1 MPDGGHPGC
10 CVLQQ
15 VLQTFC
21 SHMPPADCSARHPS
35 WERRCCGGLGSCL
48 PGRWLGHSSLL
59 AGLRAACWQVRGDP
73 DPHHPPWRGP
83 CPLLQRVVRCCPSL
97 RRVLPPDSGA
107 LCGQEGSGTV
117 LPPVTLCRPRGT
129 QHRKSS
135 CSAFLVIWKA
145 VLHPKPPLLLT
156 TASWNREASYCYSPV
171 VGFDPWSPGS

>member
-1 MPDGGHPGC
+1 MPDGGRLGC

-21 SHMPPADCSARHPS
+21 SHMLPADCSARHPS
-35 WERRCCGGLGSCL
+35 WERRCCWGLGSCL

-59 AGLRAACWQVRGDP
+59 VGLRAACWQVR
-73 DPHHPPWRGP
+73 RGP
-83 CPLLQRVVRCCPSL
+83 RPSPPALEGAVPAAAEGRPLLSFST
-97 RRVLPPDSGA
+97 VLPPDSGA

-117 LPPVTLCRPRGT
+117 LPPATLCRPRGA
-129 QHRKSS
+129 QHRKCS

-171 VGFDPWSPGS
+171 VGFGPWSPGS